1 MLFRSTAI
9 RALIGSLRH
18 GELLAAAP
26 PALAQKLAQM
36 DQTSARMGVLVDDLL
51 LLTRFDRAI
60 DDRPSLETFPLGEMV
75 EDLLDLHQAQAEAAG
90 VRLQAQIEAPGVV
103 RGNPERLRRL
113 LENLL
118 SNALRFSPRGGTV
131 RVALRQRRGWTQLW
145 VEDQGPGIP
154 IAQRARVFE
163 RFWQADGS
171 RTSA

>member
-118 SNALRFSPRGGTV
+118 SNALRFSPRGGHSAR
-131 RVALRQRRGWTQLW
+131 RVAPTEGMDAAVGGGSGAWNS
-145 VEDQGPGIP
+145 D
-154 IAQRARVFE
+154 RAARPRV
-163 RFWQADGS
+163 
-171 RTSA
+171 